1 MSFTVIII
9 IICFAVAAALVA
21 VFLVFGRSETNF
33 KFDIGGNGPKASG
46 GSDTSAETT
55 MQGRL
60 VGQAA
65 VSGGI
70 FAVLLAKLWSMQ
82 LLSSDEYTQQA
93 ESNRTRTVA
102 VPAPRGRILDRNGN
116 EIVTNRSS
124 LTVLAEADVANDD
137 IEVTLIGNLIGMPA
151 LAVKRKV
158 EDSSAGAQNLRSV
171 AVDVS
176 RRVVAFLGEH
186 PTVFSG
192 VSVAQ
197 RTQRS
202 YPYGSLAAHVVGY
215 TGTVTSDQ
223 LNSTDSTD
231 EGAVHYNSGD
241 TVGQSGVELQY
252 ESVLQ
257 GVAGEQ
263 TVYVDA
269 DGNVLDYST
278 YVEPRSGSDV
288 VLTLDINV
296 QKAAEESIVKVVEY
310 QQQIGYSATGASA
323 IALDCTNGEVIAMA
337 SYPTYNP
344 SIFVGGISTS
354 DWESLQSEDAHYPL
368 MNRAIAGQYPSGSI
382 IKALTTLAALSYGIA
397 TASSSWYCTGWWT
410 GFGEAY
416 GMKCWWT
423 SGHGEMN
430 LVTGITYSCDVV
442 FYEIGKGFFYDQN
455 NPEGMQDTFKKF
467 GLGSITG
474 IDLPSEVEGRVPDAE
489 WKWNYWSSAT
499 DEQRTWQGG
508 DNCNLAI
515 GQGDLLVTCMQMV
528 DAYAGIANR
537 GPIYKPHVLK
547 SVKSATGTGSVIDYS
562 PEVIINADED
572 SANLDIVDQGLSGVI
587 YKESATQAT
596 HWTNLDVAV
605 CGKTGTAE
613 QTSVGEPV
621 GWFMAFVPAEN
632 PQYVVGANVDSVL
645 SGATSAMYV
654 VRDII
659 GAIYGQPDDQSPD
672 SSNVDR

>member
-9 IICFAVAAALVA
+9 IVCVAVAAALVA

-55 MQGRL
+55 TQGRL

-65 VSGGI
+65 VTGGI
-70 FAVLLAKLWSMQ
+70 FAILLGKLWSMQ
-82 LLSSDEYTQQA
+82 LLSSDEYTKQA
-93 ESNRTRTVA
+93 ESNRPRTVS
-102 VPAPRGRILDRNGN
+102 VPAPRGRILDRNGK

-137 IEVTLIGNLIGMPA
+137 IELTLIGNLIGMPA

-158 EDSSAGAQNLRSV
+158 EDSSAGAQSLRSV

-186 PTVFSG
+186 PTVFTG
-192 VSVAQ
+192 VSVAE

-223 LNSTDSTD
+223 LNSTDSSD
-231 EGAVHYNSGD
+231 EGAVHYSSGD

-288 VLTLDINV
+288 VLTLDMDV
-296 QKAAEESIVKVVEY
+296 QKAAEESLVKVAEY
-310 QQQIGYSATGASA
+310 QQKAGYSATGACAVA
-323 IALDCTNGEVIAMA
+323 IDCTNGEVIAMA

-354 DWESLQSEDAHYPL
+354 DWESLQSEDANYPL
-368 MNRAIAGQYPSGSI
+368 MNRAISGQYPSGSI
-382 IKALTTLAALSYGIA
+382 IKSLTTLAALSYGIA

-410 GFGEAY
+410 G
-416 GMKCWWT
+416 
-423 SGHGEMN
+423 
-430 LVTGITYSCDVV
+430 
-442 FYEIGKGFFYDQN
+442 
-455 NPEGMQDTFKKF
+455 
-467 GLGSITG
+467 
-474 IDLPSEVEGRVPDAE
+474 
-489 WKWNYWSSAT
+489 
-499 DEQRTWQGG
+499 
-508 DNCNLAI
+508 
-515 GQGDLLVTCMQMV
+515 
-528 DAYAGIANR
+528 
-537 GPIYKPHVLK
+537 
-547 SVKSATGTGSVIDYS
+547 
-562 PEVIINADED
+562 
-572 SANLDIVDQGLSGVI
+572 
-587 YKESATQAT
+587 
-596 HWTNLDVAV
+596 
-605 CGKTGTAE
+605 CGKTA
-613 QTSVGEPV
+613 
-621 GWFMAFVPAEN
+621 
-632 PQYVVGANVDSVL
+632 
-645 SGATSAMYV
+645 
-654 VRDII
+654 
-659 GAIYGQPDDQSPD
+659 
-672 SSNVDR
+672 

>member
-9 IICFAVAAALVA
+9 IVCVAVAAALVA
-21 VFLVFGRSETNF
+21 VFLVFGRSEANF
-33 KFDIGGNGPKASG
+33 TFDIGGNGPKASG
-46 GSDTSAETT
+46 GSDSSAETT
-55 MQGRL
+55 TQGRL

-70 FAVLLAKLWSMQ
+70 IAVLLAKLWSMQ
-82 LLSSDEYTQQA
+82 LLSSDQYTQQA
-93 ESNRTRTVA
+93 ESNRTRTVS
-102 VPAPRGRILDRNGN
+102 VPAPRGRILDRNGK
-116 EIVTNRSS
+116 EIVGNRSS
-124 LTVLAEADVANDD
+124 LTVLAEADVADDD
-137 IEVTLIGNLIGMPA
+137 IELRLIGNLIGMPA

-158 EDSSAGAQNLRSV
+158 QDSSAGAQSLRSV

-186 PTVFSG
+186 PTVFPG
-192 VSVAQ
+192 VSVDQ

-223 LNSTDSTD
+223 LNSTDSSD
-231 EGAVHYNSGD
+231 EGAVHYSSGD

-263 TVYVDA
+263 TVYVDVH
-269 DGNVLDYST
+269 GNVLDYSSS
-278 YVEPRSGSDV
+278 VP
-288 VLTLDINV
+288 
-296 QKAAEESIVKVVEY
+296 AEESIVKVVEY
-310 QQQIGYSATGASA
+310 QQKAGYSATGACAVA
-323 IALDCTNGEVIAMA
+323 IDCTNGEVIAMA

-354 DWESLQSEDAHYPL
+354 DWESLQSEGANYPL

-410 GFGEAY
+410 GFGDAY
-416 GMKCWWT
+416 PMKCWWT

-442 FYEIGKGFFYDQN
+442 FYEIGKGFFYDKDH
-455 NPEGMQDTFKKF
+455 PEGMQETFKKF
-467 GLGSITG
+467 GLGSLTG
-474 IDLPSEVEGRVPDAE
+474 IDLPSEAQGRVPDAE

-508 DNCNLAI
+508 DNANLSI

-547 SVKSATGTGSVIDYS
+547 SVKSATGSGTVIDYN
-562 PEVIINADED
+562 PEVIITADEESD
-572 SANLDIVDQGLSGVI
+572 YLDIVDQGLSGVV
-587 YKESATQAT
+587 YQESVTQAA
-596 HWTNLDVAV
+596 HWNNLDVAV
-605 CGKTGTAE
+605 RGKTGTAE

-632 PQYVVGANVDSVL
+632 PKYAVGANVDKVL
-645 SGATSAMYV
+645 SGASSAMYI

-659 GAIYGQPDDQSPD
+659 GAIYGQPDDQPYD
-672 SSNVDR
+672 TTNVDR

>member
-9 IICFAVAAALVA
+9 IVCVAVAAALVA
-21 VFLVFGRSETNF
+21 VFLVFGRSEANF
-33 KFDIGGNGPKASG
+33 TFDIGGNGPKASG
-46 GSDTSAETT
+46 GSDSSAETT
-55 MQGRL
+55 TQGRL

-70 FAVLLAKLWSMQ
+70 IAVLLAKLWSMQ
-82 LLSSDEYTQQA
+82 LLSSDQYTQQA
-93 ESNRTRTVA
+93 ESNRTRTVS
-102 VPAPRGRILDRNGN
+102 VPAPRGRILDRNGK
-116 EIVTNRSS
+116 EIVGNRSS
-124 LTVLAEADVANDD
+124 LTVLAEADVADDD
-137 IEVTLIGNLIGMPA
+137 IELRLIGNLIGMPA

-158 EDSSAGAQNLRSV
+158 QDSSAGAQSLRSV

-186 PTVFSG
+186 PTVFPG
-192 VSVAQ
+192 VSVDQ

-223 LNSTDSTD
+223 LNSTDSSD
-231 EGAVHYNSGD
+231 EGAVHYSSGD

-269 DGNVLDYST
+269 NGNVLDYST

-288 VLTLDINV
+288 VLTLDMDI

-310 QQQIGYSATGASA
+310 QQKAGYSATGACAVA
-323 IALDCTNGEVIAMA
+323 IDCTNGEVIAMA

-354 DWESLQSEDAHYPL
+354 DWESLQSEGANYPL
-368 MNRAIAGQYPSGSI
+368 MNRAISGQYPSGSI

-410 GFGEAY
+410 GFGDAY
-416 GMKCWWT
+416 PMKCWWT

-442 FYEIGKGFFYDQN
+442 FYEIGKGFFYDKDH
-455 NPEGMQDTFKKF
+455 PEGMQETFKKF
-467 GLGSITG
+467 GLGSLTG
-474 IDLPSEVEGRVPDAE
+474 IDLPSEAQGRVPDAE

-508 DNCNLAI
+508 DNANLSI

-547 SVKSATGTGSVIDYS
+547 SVKSATGSGTVIDYN
-562 PEVIINADED
+562 PEVIINADEESD
-572 SANLDIVDQGLSGVI
+572 YLDIVDQGLSGVV
-587 YKESATQAT
+587 YQESVTQAT
-596 HWTNLDVAV
+596 HWNNLDVAV
-605 CGKTGTAE
+605 RGKTGTAE

-632 PQYVVGANVDSVL
+632 PKYAVGANVDKVL
-645 SGATSAMYV
+645 SGASSAMYV

-659 GAIYGQPDDQSPD
+659 GAIYGQPDDQPYD
-672 SSNVDR
+672 TTNVDR

>member
-9 IICFAVAAALVA
+9 IVCVAVAAALVA

-55 MQGRL
+55 TQGRL

-65 VSGGI
+65 VTGGI
-70 FAVLLAKLWSMQ
+70 FAVLLGKLWSMQ
-82 LLSSDEYTQQA
+82 LLSSDEYTKQA
-93 ESNRTRTVA
+93 ESNRTRTVS
-102 VPAPRGRILDRNGN
+102 VPAPRGRILDRNGK

-137 IEVTLIGNLIGMPA
+137 IELTLIGNLIGMPA

-158 EDSSAGAQNLRSV
+158 EDSSAGAQSLRSV

-186 PTVFSG
+186 PTVFTG
-192 VSVAQ
+192 VSVAE

-223 LNSTDSTD
+223 LNSMDSSD
-231 EGAVHYNSGD
+231 EGAVHYSSGD

-288 VLTLDINV
+288 VLTLDMDV
-296 QKAAEESIVKVVEY
+296 QKAAEESLVKVAEY
-310 QQQIGYSATGASA
+310 QQKAGYSATGACAVA
-323 IALDCTNGEVIAMA
+323 IDCTNGEVIAMA

-354 DWESLQSEDAHYPL
+354 DWESLQSEDANYPL
-368 MNRAIAGQYPSGSI
+368 MNRAISGQYPSGSI
-382 IKALTTLAALSYGIA
+382 IKSLTTLAALSYGIA

-410 GFGEAY
+410 GFGDAY
-416 GMKCWWT
+416 PMKCWWT
-423 SGHGEMN
+423 TGHGEMN

-442 FYEIGKGFFYDQN
+442 FYEIGKGFYYDQDH
-455 NPEGMQDTFKKF
+455 PEGMQDTFKKF
-467 GLGSITG
+467 GLGSLTG
-474 IDLPSEVEGRVPDAE
+474 IDLPSEVEGRVPDAD
-489 WKWNYWSSAT
+489 W
-499 DEQRTWQGG
+499 
-508 DNCNLAI
+508 
-515 GQGDLLVTCMQMV
+515 
-528 DAYAGIANR
+528 
-537 GPIYKPHVLK
+537 
-547 SVKSATGTGSVIDYS
+547 
-562 PEVIINADED
+562 
-572 SANLDIVDQGLSGVI
+572 
-587 YKESATQAT
+587 
-596 HWTNLDVAV
+596 
-605 CGKTGTAE
+605 
-613 QTSVGEPV
+613 
-621 GWFMAFVPAEN
+621 
-632 PQYVVGANVDSVL
+632 
-645 SGATSAMYV
+645 
-654 VRDII
+654 
-659 GAIYGQPDDQSPD
+659 
-672 SSNVDR
+672 

>member
-9 IICFAVAAALVA
+9 IVCVAVAAALIA

-55 MQGRL
+55 TQGRL

-65 VSGGI
+65 VTGGI
-70 FAVLLAKLWSMQ
+70 FAVLLGKLWSMQ
-82 LLSSDEYTQQA
+82 LLSSDEYAQQA
-93 ESNRTRTVA
+93 ESNRTRTVS
-102 VPAPRGRILDRNGN
+102 VPAPRGRILDRNGK

-137 IEVTLIGNLIGMPA
+137 IELTLIGNLIGMPA

-158 EDSSAGAQNLRSV
+158 EDSSAGAQSMRSV

-192 VSVAQ
+192 VSVAE

-223 LNSTDSTD
+223 LNATDSSD
-231 EGAVHYNSGD
+231 EGAVHYSSGD

-288 VLTLDINV
+288 VLTLDMDV
-296 QKAAEESIVKVVEY
+296 QKAAEESIVKVAEY
-310 QQQIGYSATGASA
+310 QQKAGYSATGACA
-323 IALDCTNGEVIAMA
+323 IAIDCTNGEVIAMA
-337 SYPTYNP
+337 SYPTYSP

-354 DWESLQSEDAHYPL
+354 DWEALQSEDAHFPL
-368 MNRAIAGQYPSGSI
+368 MNRAISGQYPSGSI
-382 IKALTTLAALSYGIA
+382 IKSLTTLAALF
-397 TASSSWYCTGWWT
+397 TASSSWRHRLRLGLRQKCDLD
-410 GFGEAY
+410 GEV
-416 GMKCWWT
+416 
-423 SGHGEMN
+423 N

-442 FYEIGKGFFYDQN
+442 FYEIGKGFFYDKD

-467 GLGSITG
+467 GLGSLTG
-474 IDLPSEVEGRVPDAE
+474 IDLPSEAEGRVPDAE

-499 DEQRTWQGG
+499 EQQRTWQGG

-547 SVKSATGTGSVIDYS
+547 SVKSATGSGTVIDYN
-562 PEVIINADED
+562 PEVIINTDED
-572 SANLDIVDQGLSGVI
+572 SANLDIVDEGLSGVV
-587 YKESATQAT
+587 YQESPTQTA

-605 CGKTGTAE
+605 RGKTGTAE

-632 PQYVVGANVDSVL
+632 PKYAVGANMDRVL
-645 SGATSAMYV
+645 SGASSAMYV

-659 GAIYGQPDDQSPD
+659 GAIYGQPDDVSYD
-672 SSNVDR
+672 TTNVDR

>member
-1 MSFTVIII
+1 MNLTIII
-9 IICFAVAAALVA
+9 IILCVAVAAVLIA
-21 VFLVFGRSETNF
+21 VFLVFGRSEANF

-55 MQGRL
+55 TQGRL
-60 VGQAA
+60 VGQA
-65 VSGGI
+65 VVTGGI
-70 FAVLLAKLWSMQ
+70 FTVLLGKLWSMQ

-93 ESNRTRTVA
+93 ESNRTRTVS
-102 VPAPRGRILDRNGN
+102 VPAPRGRILDRNGK
-116 EIVTNRSS
+116 EIVANRSS
-124 LTVLAEADVANDD
+124 LTVLAEADVADDD

-158 EDSSAGAQNLRSV
+158 EDSSAGAQSLRPVS
-171 AVDVS
+171 VDVS

-186 PTVFSG
+186 PTVFPG
-192 VSVAQ
+192 VSVDQ

-215 TGTVTSDQ
+215 TGTVTSEQ
-223 LNSTDSTD
+223 LNSTDSSD
-231 EGAVHYNSGD
+231 EGAVHYSSGD
-241 TVGQSGVELQY
+241 TVGQSGVELEY

-288 VLTLDINV
+288 ILTLDADI
-296 QKAAEESIVKVVEY
+296 QQAAEESIVKVVEY
-310 QQQIGYSATGASA
+310 QRKAGYSATGACAVA
-323 IALDCTNGEVIAMA
+323 IDCTNGEVIAMA

-354 DWESLQSEDAHYPL
+354 DWETLQSEASNYPL

-382 IKALTTLAALSYGIA
+382 IKSLTTLAALSNGIA

-410 GFGEAY
+410 GFGDDY
-416 GMKCWWT
+416 PMKCWWT
-423 SGHGEMN
+423 TGHGEMN

-442 FYEIGKGFFYDQN
+442 FYEIGKGFYYDQN
-455 NPEGMQDTFKKF
+455 NPEGMQETFRKF
-467 GLGSITG
+467 GLGSLTG
-474 IDLPSEVEGRVPDAE
+474 IDLPSEAQGRVPDAE
-489 WKWNYWSSAT
+489 WKWSYWSSAT

-547 SVKSATGTGSVIDYS
+547 SVKSGTGSGTVIDYS
-562 PEVIINADED
+562 PEAIINADED
-572 SANLDIVDQGLSGVI
+572 SANLDVVDEGLSGVV
-587 YKESATQAT
+587 YQESVTQAA
-596 HWTNLDVAV
+596 HWTNLDVSV
-605 CGKTGTAE
+605 RGKTGTAE

-632 PQYVVGANVDSVL
+632 PKYVVGANVDRVL
-645 SGATSAMYV
+645 SGASSGMYI

-659 GAIYGQPDDQSPD
+659 GAIYGQPDDQPYD
-672 SSNVDR
+672 TTNVDR